1 MKKSLL
7 ALATMAVSLTASAT
21 SLQTVYEQALQND
34 PQLAAAVA
42 SAQATQES
50 SSIALGGVGPSLA
63 FVADMYQ
70 TSTEIDGT
78 TTDSNSHSYGLQFK
92 QPLLN
97 ANSWYTYGAAS
108 SQAEAGKIQNKMAYQ
123 DLLVRVSEAYFNVLR
138 AQTTLASA
146 KAEEAA
152 VKRQLEQTEQRF
164 KVGLIA
170 ITDVHEARA
179 VYDGA
184 TVTLIAAESQLD
196 IAYEAL
202 AQLTGERYDS
212 LDALKADIPMTG
224 PGPAD
229 RTLWEQEALSNS
241 LNIQAAT
248 KARDAAVSNHKA
260 KRADHLPTLDLVAS
274 HSISESDTGT
284 YADKEI
290 TTTAVGLELSV
301 PLFTSGSQYASSK
314 QAYYERESAEK
325 DLESAQRSTLLQVRS
340 YYRQLEADVAR
351 VKARKQAITSA
362 RSAQDATQTGY
373 EVGTRN
379 IVEVLQAQR
388 SVFAAER
395 DYETA
400 RYDYVIDLLKFKQ
413 AVGLLSPADLQEVN
427 GWLEA
432 TKVSG

>member
-7 ALATMAVSLTASAT
+7 ALATLAVSLTASAT

-34 PQLAAAVA
+34 PALAAAVA
-42 SAQATQES
+42 SAQANQES
-50 SSIALGGVGPSLA
+50 AGIALGGVGPSLA
-63 FVADMYQ
+63 FTADMYQ
-70 TSTEIDGT
+70 STTEVGSTSTDA
-78 TTDSNSHSYGLQFK
+78 NSRSYGLQFK

-108 SQAEAGKIQNKMAYQ
+108 AQADAGKIQDQLAYQ
-123 DLLVRVSEAYFNVLR
+123 DLVVRVAEAYFNVLR
-138 AQTTLASA
+138 ADTTLASA

-184 TVTLIAAESQLD
+184 TVTLIAAQSQLD

-202 AQLTGERYDS
+202 AQLTGERYTS
-212 LDALKADIPMTG
+212 VDALKVEIPLTG
-224 PGPAD
+224 PVPAD
-229 RTLWEQEALSNS
+229 RAHWEQEALANS
-241 LNIQAAT
+241 LNIKVASLS
-248 KARDAAVSNHKA
+248 RDAAVSTHKA
-260 KRADHLPTLDLVAS
+260 KRANHMPTLDLVAS
-274 HSISESDTGT
+274 HTISESDAGV
-284 YADKEI
+284 YADQEV
-290 TTTAVGLELSV
+290 TSTAVGLELNV
-301 PLFTSGSQYASSK
+301 PLFTSGSQYSSSK
-314 QAYYERESAEK
+314 QAYYQRQSAEK
-325 DLESAQRSTLLQVRS
+325 QLESAQRGTLLQVRS
-340 YYRQLEADVAR
+340 YFRQLEADVAR

-395 DYETA
+395 DYEIA
-400 RYDYVIDLLKFKQ
+400 RYDYVLDMLKFKQ
-413 AVGLLSPADLQEVN
+413 AVGLLNPDDLQEVN
-427 GWLEA
+427 SWLMA
-432 TKVSG
+432 AKP

>member
-1 MKKSLL
+1 MQKSLL
-7 ALATMAVSLTASAT
+7 ALATLAVSLTASAT

-34 PQLAAAVA
+34 PELAAAVA
-42 SAQATQES
+42 SAQATQS
-50 SSIALGGVGPSLA
+50 SSAIALGGVGPSLA

-70 TSTEIDGT
+70 TKTEVAGTSTDA
-78 TTDSNSHSYGLQFK
+78 NSHSYGLQFK

-97 ANSWYTYGAAS
+97 ANNWYTYGAAS
-108 SQAEAGKIQNKMAYQ
+108 SQADAGKIQNKIAYQ

-202 AQLTGERYDS
+202 AQLTGQRYDS
-212 LDALKADIPMTG
+212 LDALQTEIPLAG
-224 PGPAD
+224 PIPAD
-229 RTLWEQEALSNS
+229 RAHWEQEALNS
-241 LNIQAAT
+241 SLAIQAAS

-274 HSISESDTGT
+274 HTISESDAGT
-284 YADKEI
+284 YADEEI
-290 TTTAVGLELSV
+290 TTTAVGLELNV

-325 DLESAQRSTLLQVRS
+325 QLESAQRGTLLQVRS

-395 DYETA
+395 DYEIA

-413 AVGLLSPADLQEVN
+413 AVGLLNPQDLQEVN
-427 GWLEA
+427 GWLVA
-432 TKVSG
+432 VKP